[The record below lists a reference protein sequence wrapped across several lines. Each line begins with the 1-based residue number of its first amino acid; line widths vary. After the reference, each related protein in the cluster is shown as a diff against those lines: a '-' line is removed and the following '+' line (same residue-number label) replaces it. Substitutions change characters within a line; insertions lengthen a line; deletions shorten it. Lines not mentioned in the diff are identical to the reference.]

1 MNKIKKILVIDD
13 DLAILDVL
21 RLILEYSGY
30 EVVTLS
36 HADVVFE
43 TVENEHPDLILLDVM
58 LAGLDGKTICQNLK
72 KYSRTKD
79 IPVIMISASHDLR
92 GTLSLSGAP
101 DDFIA
106 KPFDLDILVQKV
118 EQQLAA
124 A

>member
-1 MNKIKKILVIDD
+1 MEKTKKILAVDD

-21 RLILEYSGY
+21 RLILENSGY

-36 HADVVFE
+36 HADAVFE
-43 TVENEHPDLILLDVM
+43 TVEIEQPDLILMDVM

-72 KYSRTKD
+72 KYSRTKN

-92 GTLSLSGAP
+92 AQLSRSGAP

-106 KPFDLDILVQKV
+106 KPFDLDVLVQKV
-118 EQQLAA
+118 EQHLPAA
-124 A
+124 